1 MTKNIVIEIEDGIVR
16 SVYCPDEGYDVH
28 ILDWNIRNE
37 DDSQSVVEYFEDV
50 EKEKKNLKDCY

>member
-1 MTKNIVIEIEDGIVR
+1 MAKNIVIEIEDGIIH
-16 SVYCPDEGYDVH
+16 SVYCPDGKYNVH
-28 ILDWNIRNE
+28 ILDWNLRSE